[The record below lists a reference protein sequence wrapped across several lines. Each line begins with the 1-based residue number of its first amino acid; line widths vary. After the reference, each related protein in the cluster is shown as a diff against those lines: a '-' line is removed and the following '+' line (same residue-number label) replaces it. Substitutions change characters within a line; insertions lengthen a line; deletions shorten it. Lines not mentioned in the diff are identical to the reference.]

1 MYELVIGNKNYSSW
15 SLRPWVLLK
24 ARGIPFRETLVP
36 FPGGDSFDFFRK
48 WSPNGRVPCLIDGD
62 AAIWD
67 SLAIVEYVAERHPGA
82 WPADAAARAWAR
94 CASAEMHSSFQTLR
108 DVCGMNCG
116 VRVTLRERPAALARD
131 LARIAELWNEGLS
144 RFGGPYLAGREFT
157 GVDAFFAPVAFRA
170 QTYGLALEGA
180 AADYVGRLLA
190 EPAMRDWYAAALAET
205 FRDAA
210 HDAEI
215 DDYGTVT
222 EDLRATA

>member
-15 SLRPWVLLK
+15 SLRPWVLMK
-24 ARGIPFRETLVP
+24 ARGVPFRETLVP
-36 FPGGDSFDFFRK
+36 FPGGDSFDFFRR

-62 AAIWD
+62 VAIWD

-82 WPADAAARAWAR
+82 WPADAATRAWAR

-108 DVCGMNCG
+108 NVCGMNCG
-116 VRVTLRERPAALARD
+116 VRVNLRERPASLERD
-131 LARIAELWNEGLS
+131 LVRIAELWSEGLS
-144 RFGGPYLAGREFT
+144 RFGGPWLAGPEFT

-170 QTYGLALEGA
+170 QTYGLSFEGA
-180 AADYVGRLLA
+180 AADYVARLLA

-210 HDAEI
+210 HDAEV

-222 EDLRATA
+222 EDLRAIA

>member
-62 AAIWD
+62 RAVWD

-94 CASAEMHSSFQTLR
+94 CASAEMHSSFPTLR
-108 DVCGMNCG
+108 NVCGMNCG
-116 VRVTLRERPAALARD
+116 VRVSLRERPAALDRD
-131 LARIAELWNEGLS
+131 LARIAELWGEGLS
-144 RFGGPYLAGREFT
+144 RFGGPWLAGSGFT

-170 QTYGLALEGA
+170 QTYGLAFEGA

-190 EPAMRDWYAAALAET
+190 EPAMRDWYAAGLAET
-205 FRDAA
+205 FRDVA